1 MYTELDRRLLDTRG
15 PRGPRMAQCG
25 QCRPESKEVEGTNRA
40 RTGQPGWHPAH
51 LHTELPDLQLQLPH
65 LGLAF
70 SHHGPQLGH
79 KAAAPLGLTV
89 DLLVQ
94 VVLGCTSRFLLHTQ
108 AAQNVLQL
116 LELVLRARQ
125 RAGRGSL
132 GLLWVG
138 KDRTGQLASLPR
150 AI

>member
-1 MYTELDRRLLDTRG
+1 M
-15 PRGPRMAQCG
+15 P
-25 QCRPESKEVEGTNRA
+25 N
-40 RTGQPGWHPAH
+40 
-51 LHTELPDLQLQLPH
+51 LQLQLPH
-65 LGLAF
+65 FGLTLG
-70 SHHGPQLGH
+70 HHGPQLGH

-94 VVLGCTSRFLLHTQ
+94 VVLGCAPRFLLHTQ

-116 LELVLRARQ
+116 LELVLRVRQ

-138 KDRTGQLASLPR
+138 KDRTGAAGFITRSHLTFPSGR
-150 AI
+150 H